1 MRRGIGYRGR
11 CSEYGLR
18 GNELRRD
25 ERGGDSSILYKERQ
39 YMYFYV
45 HSNGLCKLENINIG
59 ARGYNS
65 LCPSD
70 LDSMVYSLY
79 DDTSV

>member
-1 MRRGIGYRGR
+1 
-11 CSEYGLR
+11 
-18 GNELRRD
+18 
-25 ERGGDSSILYKERQ
+25 
-39 YMYFYV
+39 MYFYV

-59 ARGYNS
+59 ARGQNS